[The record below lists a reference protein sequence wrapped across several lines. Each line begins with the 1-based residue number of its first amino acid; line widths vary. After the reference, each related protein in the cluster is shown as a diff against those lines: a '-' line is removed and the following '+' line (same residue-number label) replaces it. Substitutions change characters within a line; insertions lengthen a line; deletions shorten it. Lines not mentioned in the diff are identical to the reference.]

1 MRLGGIGFC
10 HWLLVHMTTSLS
22 EIVMNTERK
31 ETVNV
36 KERGSWTSLALCS
49 ATWSTPNKKETPRLE
64 TLKESCQNANENVST
79 WPRVFFHR
87 VTSDSNAH
95 SRRFSFQW
103 FDGLLFFF
111 SSFRFHFISFVRIDY
126 LLYFAWFSP
135 NYLRIFLIQLFEPK
149 KTISFFSKSWRLAT
163 VFV

>member
-1 MRLGGIGFC
+1 MRLGGIEFC

-36 KERGSWTSLALCS
+36 KERGSWTGVALCS

-111 SSFRFHFISFVRIDY
+111 LLPFSFHLLCENRLFVILCLVLSKLSS
-126 LLYFAWFSP
+126 YFP
-135 NYLRIFLIQLFEPK
+135 HQLFEPK
-149 KTISFFSKSWRLAT
+149 KTISYFSKSWRLAT